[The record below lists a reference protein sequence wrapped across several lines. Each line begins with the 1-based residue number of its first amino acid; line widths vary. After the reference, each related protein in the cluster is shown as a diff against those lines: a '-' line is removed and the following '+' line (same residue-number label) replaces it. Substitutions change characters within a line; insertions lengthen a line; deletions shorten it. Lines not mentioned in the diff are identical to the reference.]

1 MRWIQPFK
9 AGSVE
14 MLRARAVAATPIA
27 ELLQL
32 PRGERL
38 ALAMALWDSLD
49 EDGRSEALPLDADL
63 CAELDRRWAAHLQDP
78 TAAVPWEQVQS
89 QLGLG

>member
-1 MRWIQPFK
+1 MRWIHPFK

-14 MLRARAVAATPIA
+14 MLRSRAMAATPIA

-63 CAELDRRWAAHLQDP
+63 CAELDRRLAAYLQDP
-78 TAAVPWEQVQS
+78 TAAIPWEQVQS

>member
-1 MRWIQPFK
+1 V
-9 AGSVE
+9 GL
-14 MLRARAVAATPIA
+14 LRATAMAATPIN

-32 PRGERL
+32 PMGERV

-49 EDGRSEALPLDADL
+49 EVGRSDALPMDAEL
-63 CAELDRRWAAHLQDP
+63 RTELDRRWAAHLQNP

>member
-1 MRWIQPFK
+1 M
-9 AGSVE
+9 S
-14 MLRARAVAATPIA
+14 ATPIA

-49 EDGRSEALPLDADL
+49 EDVRSEALPLDADL
-63 CAELDRRWAAHLQDP
+63 CAELDRRLAAYLQDP
-78 TAAVPWEQVQS
+78 TAAIPWEQVQS

>member
-1 MRWIQPFK
+1 
-9 AGSVE
+9 
-14 MLRARAVAATPIA
+14 
-27 ELLQL
+27 
-32 PRGERL
+32 
-38 ALAMALWDSLD
+38 MALWDSLD

>member
-1 MRWIQPFK
+1 M
-9 AGSVE
+9 
-14 MLRARAVAATPIA
+14 AATPIA

-49 EDGRSEALPLDADL
+49 EEGRCEALPVDEAL
-63 CAELDRRWAAHLQDP
+63 CAELDRRWAAHLQNP
-78 TAAVPWEQVQS
+78 SAAVPWEQVRG